1 MMDIPNAL
9 LYRPNME
16 HYHSSV
22 IACFCMSDGW
32 NEQTLLK
39 LKERTGASFLVGIQ
53 TIASKAEYPSIV
65 EGIVRCQHEDI
76 QQVIK
81 LLDISPRGLIGI
93 DVIDIQDL
101 FKRAY
106 EYNFIY
112 SCITDPSSLD
122 REKISVH
129 NLINQLSDNISVK
142 GFLVGMESSESI
154 SLDTTTYVIEA
165 LESCIIAD
173 DLDKYYCTSMTSDPD
188 SFCLRMIYAKD
199 H

>member
-16 HYHSSV
+16 HYRSSV

-39 LKERTGASFLVGIQ
+39 LKEKTGASFLVGIQ
-53 TIASKAEYPSIV
+53 TIASEAECPSIV

-106 EYNFIY
+106 KYNFIH

-165 LESCIIAD
+165 LENSVIAD
-173 DLDKYYCTSMTSDPD
+173 DLNKYYCTSMTSDPD
-188 SFCLRMIYAKD
+188 SFRLRMIYIKD